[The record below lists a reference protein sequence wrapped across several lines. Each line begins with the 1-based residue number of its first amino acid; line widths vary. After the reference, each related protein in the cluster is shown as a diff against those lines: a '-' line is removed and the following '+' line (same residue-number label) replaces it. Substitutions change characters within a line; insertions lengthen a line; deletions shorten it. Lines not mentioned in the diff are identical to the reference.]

1 MKDKNIREIVAEN
14 LIALRKQKGLTQQD
28 VAKKLAY
35 SDNMVSRWERA
46 EVSPSIETLE
56 KLSGFYN
63 TPIESLLKE
72 NAIKDPKYEQDL
84 SMKNFS
90 TLILLV
96 LSLWS
101 VIIMAFVYCH
111 SIIGF
116 KPWKLFV
123 LAIPLSCLILLP
135 FKGRWGT
142 PIYRFVLLTII
153 TWSFLTFLYLF
164 LIEYNIFLIFLIG
177 IPTQLSLIVRTF
189 IKPRKTIITE

>member
-14 LIALRKQKGLTQQD
+14 LIALRKQKGLTQQE

-56 KLSGFYN
+56 KIGEFYN
-63 TPIESLLKE
+63 VPIESLMKE
-72 NAIKDPKYEQDL
+72 NSVKDPKYEQDL
-84 SMKNFS
+84 SLKNFC
-90 TLILLV
+90 TLVLLV

-101 VIIMAFVYCH
+101 LIITVFVYYDTIFG
-111 SIIGF
+111 S
-116 KPWKLFV
+116 KPWKIFI

-142 PIYRFVLLTII
+142 PIYRFVLLTITI
-153 TWSFLTFLYLF
+153 WTFITFLYLF
-164 LIEYNIFLIFLIG
+164 LIKYNIFLIFLIG
-177 IPTQLSLIVRTF
+177 IPMQLSLIVRTF
-189 IKPRKTIITE
+189 IKPRKTIIKE